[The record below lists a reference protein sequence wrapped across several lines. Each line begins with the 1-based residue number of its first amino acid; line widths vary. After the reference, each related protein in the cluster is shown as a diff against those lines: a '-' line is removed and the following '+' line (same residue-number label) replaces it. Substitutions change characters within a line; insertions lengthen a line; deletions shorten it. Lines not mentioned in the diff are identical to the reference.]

1 MLAKTKL
8 NTIEITV
15 SGALLDL
22 YISLDKFV
30 SVSNLL
36 REYND
41 MNEEIKNQ
49 KSHQR
54 FIYIYIY
61 IYMYIYIMYNVVL
74 LFESQEKHL
83 KKKPKSCKGK
93 SRKADYYIKCVVCDN
108 KKLRIIKE
116 QEVN

>member
-15 SGALLDL
+15 SRALFDL
-22 YISLDKFV
+22 FISLDKFV

-36 REYND
+36 REYNN

-54 FIYIYIY
+54 FIYIYI
-61 IYMYIYIMYNVVL
+61 MYNVVL
-74 LFESQEKHL
+74 LFELQEKHL
-83 KKKPKSCKGK
+83 KKKPKSFKRK

>member
-15 SGALLDL
+15 SRALFDL
-22 YISLDKFV
+22 FISLDKFV

-36 REYND
+36 REYNN

-54 FIYIYIY
+54 FI
-61 IYMYIYIMYNVVL
+61 YIYIMYNVVL

>member
-15 SGALLDL
+15 SRALFDL
-22 YISLDKFV
+22 FISLDKFV

-54 FIYIYIY
+54 FIYIYI
-61 IYMYIYIMYNVVL
+61 MYNVVL
-74 LFESQEKHL
+74 LFELQEKHL
-83 KKKPKSCKGK
+83 KKKPKSFKGK

-108 KKLRIIKE
+108 KKLRVIKE

>member
-15 SGALLDL
+15 SRALFDL
-22 YISLDKFV
+22 FISLDKFV

-61 IYMYIYIMYNVVL
+61 IYVYIYYVQCCIIVWIARKT
-74 LFESQEKHL
+74 FKEKAQKL
-83 KKKPKSCKGK
+83 Q
-93 SRKADYYIKCVVCDN
+93 RK
-108 KKLRIIKE
+108 IKE
-116 QEVN
+116 SWLLYQMCSVWQ

>member
-15 SGALLDL
+15 SRALFDL
-22 YISLDKFV
+22 FISLDKFV

-54 FIYIYIY
+54 FIYIYI
-61 IYMYIYIMYNVVL
+61 MYNVVL
-74 LFESQEKHL
+74 LFELQEKHL
-83 KKKPKSCKGK
+83 KKKPKSFKGK

>member
-15 SGALLDL
+15 SRALFDL
-22 YISLDKFV
+22 FISLDKFV

-36 REYND
+36 REYNN

-54 FIYIYIY
+54 FIYIYI
-61 IYMYIYIMYNVVL
+61 MYNVVL
-74 LFESQEKHL
+74 LFELQEKHL
-83 KKKPKSCKGK
+83 KKKPKSFKGK
-93 SRKADYYIKCVVCDN
+93 SREADYYIKCVVCDN

>member
-1 MLAKTKL
+1 MLAKAKL

-15 SGALLDL
+15 SRALFDL
-22 YISLDKFV
+22 FISLDKFV

-36 REYND
+36 REYNN

-54 FIYIYIY
+54 FIYIYI
-61 IYMYIYIMYNVVL
+61 MYNVVL
-74 LFESQEKHL
+74 LFELQEKHL
-83 KKKPKSCKGK
+83 KKKPKSFKGQ

>member
-61 IYMYIYIMYNVVL
+61 IMYNVVL
-74 LFESQEKHL
+74 LFELQEKHL

-93 SRKADYYIKCVVCDN
+93 SRKADYYTKCVVCDN

>member
-15 SGALLDL
+15 SRALFDL
-22 YISLDKFV
+22 FISLDKFV

-61 IYMYIYIMYNVVL
+61 IYIYMYIYIMYNVVL

-83 KKKPKSCKGK
+83 KKKPKVAKENQGK
-93 SRKADYYIKCVVCDN
+93 
-108 KKLRIIKE
+108 LIIISN
-116 QEVN
+116 V

>member
-61 IYMYIYIMYNVVL
+61 YVQCCIIVWIARKT
-74 LFESQEKHL
+74 FKEKAQKL
-83 KKKPKSCKGK
+83 Q
-93 SRKADYYIKCVVCDN
+93 RK
-108 KKLRIIKE
+108 IKE
-116 QEVN
+116 SWLLYQMCSVWQ

>member
-1 MLAKTKL
+1 
-8 NTIEITV
+8 
-15 SGALLDL
+15 
-22 YISLDKFV
+22 
-30 SVSNLL
+30 
-36 REYND
+36 
-41 MNEEIKNQ
+41 
-49 KSHQR
+49 
-54 FIYIYIY
+54 
-61 IYMYIYIMYNVVL
+61 MYNVVL

>member
-15 SGALLDL
+15 SRALFDL
-22 YISLDKFV
+22 FISLDKFV

-36 REYND
+36 REYNN

-54 FIYIYIY
+54 FI
-61 IYMYIYIMYNVVL
+61 YIYIMYNVVL

-83 KKKPKSCKGK
+83 KKKPKSCKGT

>member
-15 SGALLDL
+15 SRALFDL
-22 YISLDKFV
+22 FISLDKFV

-54 FIYIYIY
+54 FIYIYI
-61 IYMYIYIMYNVVL
+61 MYNVVL
-74 LFESQEKHL
+74 LFELQEKHL

>member
-15 SGALLDL
+15 SRALFDL
-22 YISLDKFV
+22 FISLDKFV

-36 REYND
+36 REYNN

-54 FIYIYIY
+54 FIYIYI
-61 IYMYIYIMYNVVL
+61 MYNVVL
-74 LFESQEKHL
+74 LFELQEKHL
-83 KKKPKSCKGK
+83 KKKPKSFEGK

>member
-15 SGALLDL
+15 SRALFDL
-22 YISLDKFV
+22 FISLDKFV

-36 REYND
+36 REYNN

-54 FIYIYIY
+54 FIYIYI
-61 IYMYIYIMYNVVL
+61 MYNVVL
-74 LFESQEKHL
+74 LFELQEKHL
-83 KKKPKSCKGK
+83 KKKPKSFKGK

>member
-15 SGALLDL
+15 SRALFDL
-22 YISLDKFV
+22 FISLDKFV

-36 REYND
+36 REYNN

-54 FIYIYIY
+54 FIYIYI
-61 IYMYIYIMYNVVL
+61 MYNVVL
-74 LFESQEKHL
+74 LFELQEKHL

>member
-15 SGALLDL
+15 SRALFDL
-22 YISLDKFV
+22 FISLDKFV

-36 REYND
+36 REYNN

-54 FIYIYIY
+54 FIYIYI
-61 IYMYIYIMYNVVL
+61 MYNVVL
-74 LFESQEKHL
+74 LFELQEKHL
-83 KKKPKSCKGK
+83 KKKPKSFKGK

-108 KKLRIIKE
+108 KKLRVIKE

>member
-15 SGALLDL
+15 SRALLDL

-41 MNEEIKNQ
+41 MNKEIKNQ

-54 FIYIYIY
+54 FLYIYI
-61 IYMYIYIMYNVVL
+61 YIYIMYNVVL
-74 LFESQEKHL
+74 LFELQERHL

-93 SRKADYYIKCVVCDN
+93 SRKADYYIKCVVCDS

>member
-15 SGALLDL
+15 SRALFDL
-22 YISLDKFV
+22 FISLDKFV

-36 REYND
+36 REYNN

-54 FIYIYIY
+54 FIYIYYVQCCI
-61 IYMYIYIMYNVVL
+61 IVWIARKT
-74 LFESQEKHL
+74 FKEKAQ
-83 KKKPKSCKGK
+83 KFQ
-93 SRKADYYIKCVVCDN
+93 RK
-108 KKLRIIKE
+108 IKE
-116 QEVN
+116 SWLLYQMCSVWQ